1 MTGSARCPSCWSCVP
16 NADLLEIAL
25 MLPTKVPSLLSL
37 ATLVCVSLGCATSG
51 VSLRPDGTPG
61 PEKCSEEA
69 LKTMRI
75 LRIQPG
81 DTAFVEIDA
90 NQTDESPITVM
101 DGPVE
106 SFLNGDF
113 KTLPSLT
120 RFYGHIWTG
129 GPTVVIRYYEARPY
143 GGDRIPICAVARLGN
158 GGLKKKPGSPP
169 GMAVLEFSEASLWI
183 VDDFR

>member
-1 MTGSARCPSCWSCVP
+1 MR
-16 NADLLEIAL
+16 
-25 MLPTKVPSLLSL
+25 PTKLPFLLSL
-37 ATLVCVSLGCATSG
+37 AALTCVSLGCTTSG
-51 VSLRPDGTPG
+51 VSLRPDGSPG

-75 LRIQPG
+75 LRLQPG
-81 DTAFVEIDA
+81 DTVFVEIDA

-106 SFLNGDF
+106 SFLNRDL

-120 RFYGHIWTG
+120 RLYGYIWTS

-169 GMAVLEFSEASLWI
+169 GTAVLEFSEASVWI